1 MLKLFLSKK
10 FIIALLILVGIVGG
24 KFFQDLRKAPNQL
37 TVVKRGD
44 IKEEL
49 TLSGKIEAEDRA
61 VLRFEIAGRVNWVGV
76 KTGDWIGAGQTVA
89 TLEKEKLEANLRQ
102 AWQDFTAAKA
112 KSDKYYDSHKDSSES
127 YDEKIERTALD
138 ATQNK
143 AYDNVRIAQ
152 ENLKGAVLTSPISG
166 LVISV
171 DPSIAGVNVTPVNAS
186 YEIINPSSLYLK
198 VTADQ
203 TEIGSLSEGQK
214 GTIIFDA
221 YPEEKIIG
229 EIENISFPPDT
240 DETGTVYDIKVIFLN
255 TSNNDYKY
263 RLGMT
268 ADVDFVLQGKTNTI
282 IIPTR
287 MIKSDGKGKFVL
299 VGKEKRKTYI
309 KTGIENGQDSEIT
322 SGLKEGDVIYD

>member
-1 MLKLFLSKK
+1 
-10 FIIALLILVGIVGG
+10 
-24 KFFQDLRKAPNQL
+24 
-37 TVVKRGD
+37 
-44 IKEEL
+44 
-49 TLSGKIEAEDRA
+49 
-61 VLRFEIAGRVNWVGV
+61 
-76 KTGDWIGAGQTVA
+76 IGAGQTVA

-127 YDEKIERTALD
+127 Y
-138 ATQNK
+138 
-143 AYDNVRIAQ
+143 Q